1 MVIHLDFLE
10 PPVLSTPKLELTN
23 NRFYGSYFYGQTG
36 SWLDFISW
44 RGEKSAILLAGG
56 EKNPRF
62 KWLAGRKI
70 RNFIGW
76 RGEKSSI
83 SLAGGEKNPRFLL
96 DGGEKNSQTKCVDT
110 KFGPKKN
117 TY

>member
-1 MVIHLDFLE
+1 MGAIFMV
-10 PPVLSTPKLELTN
+10 KLGAVWILLAGGEKIP
-23 NRFYGSYFYGQTG
+23 RFY
-36 SWLDFISW
+36 WLAGRKILDLIGW
-44 RGEKSAILLAGG
+44 RGEKSAISLPGG
-56 EKNPRF
+56 EKNLRF
-62 KWLAGRKI
+62 HWLAGRKI

-110 KFGPKKN
+110 KFGPKKK